1 MCDGAWCVH
10 LDLLPGYYS
19 NHTHRDT
26 RCTVLL
32 YRYEVVVCTVH
43 TLCTQQPYVV
53 RVYTHVCVYCT
64 VTVLVYAV
72 CICVHVMC
80 VYVRLQ

>member
-1 MCDGAWCVH
+1 MCGGAWCVH

-32 YRYEVVVCTVH
+32 YRYEVVVCTKSTRCTAAVRCTGVH
-43 TLCTQQPYVV
+43 V
-53 RVYTHVCVYCT
+53 RVCVLYGHSTSVCSMY
-64 VTVLVYAV
+64 
-72 CICVHVMC
+72 ICVHVMC
-80 VYVRLQ
+80 MYVRLQ